1 MSKGT
6 VWLTG
11 GGTGIGKELTK
22 ILCDNGYDVIISG
35 RRKDKLI
42 EVAKYSKKKI
52 FPFKL
57 DVSNLKE
64 ASTVAKKIIKKFK
77 CVDLL
82 ILNAAIYSPGSLKEI
97 SPINAKKVI
106 DINLTGVINCL
117 PTIVNM
123 MKKKNKGHVMFVSSP
138 AGYRGMP
145 GAGLYGVTK
154 SALTF
159 LAETLKIELEQFNIK
174 VQVVHPG
181 FIKTPMTDKNTFP
194 MPFLMSPE
202 KAAKIIFSK
211 IHSNVFE
218 IYFPK
223 MLLIPMKLISLLPY
237 KIYFFLI
244 KKFVK
249 LPG

>member
-1 MSKGT
+1 MSKGS

-11 GGTGIGKELTK
+11 GGPGIGKELTK

-35 RRKDKLI
+35 RRKDKLN
-42 EVAKYSKKKI
+42 EVARYNKKKI

-64 ASTVAKKIIKKFK
+64 ASTVAKKIIKKFRR
-77 CVDLL
+77 VDLL

-106 DINLTGVINCL
+106 DINLIGVINCL
-117 PTIVNM
+117 PTILNM
-123 MKKKNKGHVMFVSSP
+123 MKKENKGHVIFVSSP
-138 AGYRGMP
+138 AGYKGMP

-154 SALTF
+154 SGLTF

-181 FIKTPMTDKNTFP
+181 FIKTPMTDKNSFP

-244 KKFVK
+244 KIFTK
-249 LPG
+249 PPR

>member
-1 MSKGT
+1 MNKGL

-11 GGTGIGKELTK
+11 GGTGIGKELAK
-22 ILCDNGYDVIISG
+22 ILCDSGYDVIISG
-35 RRKDKLI
+35 RRKEKLI
-42 EVAKYSKKKI
+42 EVARYNKNKI

-64 ASTVAKKIIKKFK
+64 ATKVANKIIKRFKF
-77 CVDLL
+77 VDLL
-82 ILNAAIYSPGSLKEI
+82 ILNAAVYSPGSLQEI

-117 PTIVNM
+117 PVIVNM
-123 MKKKNKGHVMFVSSP
+123 MKKQNKGQIMFISSP

-154 SALTF
+154 SGLTF

-181 FIKTPMTDKNTFP
+181 FIKTPMTDKNTFH
-194 MPFLMSPE
+194 MPFLMSSE
-202 KAAKIIFSK
+202 KAAKIISSK
-211 IHSNVFE
+211 INSNVFE

-223 MLLIPMKLISLLPY
+223 ILLIPMKLINFLPY
-237 KIYFFLI
+237 RIYFFLI
-244 KKFVK
+244 KKFIK

>member
-1 MSKGT
+1 MPQKY
-6 VWLTG
+6 
-11 GGTGIGKELTK
+11 
-22 ILCDNGYDVIISG
+22 LCDNGYDVIISG
-35 RRKDKLI
+35 RRKDKLN
-42 EVAKYSKKKI
+42 EVARYNKKKI

-64 ASTVAKKIIKKFK
+64 ASTVAKKIIKKFRR
-77 CVDLL
+77 VDLL

-117 PTIVNM
+117 PTILNM
-123 MKKKNKGHVMFVSSP
+123 MKKENKGHVIFVSSP
-138 AGYRGMP
+138 AGYKGMP

-154 SALTF
+154 SGLTF

-181 FIKTPMTDKNTFP
+181 FIKTPMTDKNSFP

-244 KKFVK
+244 KIFTK
-249 LPG
+249 PPR